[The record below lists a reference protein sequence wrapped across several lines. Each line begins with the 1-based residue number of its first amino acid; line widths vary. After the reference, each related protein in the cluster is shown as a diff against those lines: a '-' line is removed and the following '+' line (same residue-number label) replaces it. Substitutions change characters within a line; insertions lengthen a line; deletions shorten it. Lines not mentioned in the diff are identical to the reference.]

1 MLDLCSCTGLFLAVA
16 NGGYSLLAVQRLLIA
31 VASLVEERR
40 LQSSGSVAVA
50 RGLQLPRGVWDLRGP
65 GIIPMSPVG
74 RFVCTVPLGKS
85 QKEFGFQIATNL

>member
-1 MLDLCSCTGLFLAVA
+1 MHRLSPAAASRGGSLVA
-16 NGGYSLLAVQRLLIA
+16 GPRPLTVL
-31 VASLVEERR
+31 ASLVEERR

-74 RFVCTVPLGKS
+74 RFVGTVPLGKS